1 MESVSD
7 KIAAWTKRV
16 TERAEDPAYKAN
28 AERFRETEAEAV
40 QRENESRLALLAAG
54 IPMTLWGAIREPRD
68 TPALVAARDFLGS
81 APSFLALSGPAG
93 RGKTFAASWAV
104 TQKEGRYVITH
115 DLVTAG
121 SFASVWAEIALAP
134 ILALD
139 ELGAEYRN
147 AAFEAS
153 LYSLLNARHAHGRKT
168 ILCTN
173 LDAGGFVAR
182 YCPKEG
188 DPLRDRLRTSS
199 VWVSLPGQSLRKP
212 WSDTDKDEDPPRDPD
227 SGKESEP

>member
-1 MESVSD
+1 MESISER
-7 KIAAWTKRV
+7 IAEWRKRV
-16 TERAEDPAYKAN
+16 TARAEDPVYQAN
-28 AERFRETEAEAV
+28 AEKLRETEAEAV
-40 QRENESRLALLAAG
+40 QREHESRLALLATG
-54 IPMTLWGAIREPRD
+54 IPMTLWDAIREPRE
-68 TPALVAARDFLGS
+68 TPALVAAREFLES
-81 APSFLALSGPAG
+81 APAFLALSGPAG
-93 RGKTFAASWAV
+93 RGKTFAAAWAV
-104 TQKEGRYVITH
+104 AQKSGRYVITH

-121 SFASVWAEIALAP
+121 SFDPVWPEIALAP

-173 LDAGGFVAR
+173 LGKPGFIDR

-199 VWVSLPGQSLRKP
+199 TWVALPGESLRKP
-212 WSDTDKDEDPPRDPD
+212 WSDAEP
-227 SGKESEP
+227 KEENEP